1 MGTVSKALSLLDH
14 FSQTRPEIGLSDLA
28 RLSGM
33 NKATA
38 YRMLTELQERGFVEQ
53 AGSGRAYRLG
63 PEVLRLAALREA
75 AVPMLSV
82 SRAVLQRLCEA
93 TGETAHLSLV
103 QGAQLNQMAHA
114 YSSRHA
120 TRVMMD
126 DAEVLPFHATASGL
140 AILAF
145 APEALRAAVLVP
157 PLTRYTPDT
166 VTDPAAIRTLLDDI
180 RATGVSESVSGL
192 EADVHAHAVPVF
204 GAGEAPVGAVAVAA
218 PESRMTPT
226 LKRSIET
233 ELRRAA
239 QELTARTGGF
249 WPAGY
254 PRDSVAKELTP

>member
-1 MGTVSKALSLLDH
+1 M
-14 FSQTRPEIGLSDLA
+14 
-28 RLSGM
+28 
-33 NKATA
+33 
-38 YRMLTELQERGFVEQ
+38 
-53 AGSGRAYRLG
+53 
-63 PEVLRLAALREA
+63 
-75 AVPMLSV
+75 
-82 SRAVLQRLCEA
+82 
-93 TGETAHLSLV
+93 
-103 QGAQLNQMAHA
+103 
-114 YSSRHA
+114 
-120 TRVMMD
+120 
-126 DAEVLPFHATASGL
+126 
-140 AILAF
+140 
-145 APEALRAAVLVP
+145 
-157 PLTRYTPDT
+157 
-166 VTDPAAIRTLLDDI
+166 TDPAAIRTLLDDI